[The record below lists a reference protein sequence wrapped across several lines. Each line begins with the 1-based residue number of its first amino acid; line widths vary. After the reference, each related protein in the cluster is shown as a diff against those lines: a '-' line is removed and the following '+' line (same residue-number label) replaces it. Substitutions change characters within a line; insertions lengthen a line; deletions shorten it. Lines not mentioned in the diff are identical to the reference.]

1 MEGRT
6 IMTKGLGG
14 KNKPVTTFG
23 KIDPH
28 LKTWKYGGCGKYGCG
43 MPSTPKE
50 HKEAKKKAR
59 REAKEQAE
67 EDKKFYK
74 KVAIEVGKALFLIIF
89 LAGIAWFLFWAAN
102 TPKIR

>member
-28 LKTWKYGGCGKYGCG
+28 LKTWKYGGCGKNQCG
-43 MPSTPKE
+43 MPPTNPKE
-50 HKEAKKKAR
+50 QKEAKTWKTEDAKFYRKAVQNTGYGKNKKAMQGI
-59 REAKEQAE
+59 REA
-67 EDKKFYK
+67 
-74 KVAIEVGKALFLIIF
+74 
-89 LAGIAWFLFWAAN
+89 GIGIKSGEWMKGYGN
-102 TPKIR
+102 S

>member
-23 KIDPH
+23 KIDPVF
-28 LKTWKYGGCGKYGCG
+28 KTWKYGGCGKYGCG

-50 HKEAKKKAR
+50 HKEAKTWKTEDAKFYRKAVQNTGYGKNKKAL
-59 REAKEQAE
+59 Q
-67 EDKKFYK
+67 
-74 KVAIEVGKALFLIIF
+74 
-89 LAGIAWFLFWAAN
+89 GIRGGGLGVKSGEHIKGYGN
-102 TPKIR
+102 T